1 MKQIDMRDGPI
12 GRNIVLFSFPLF
24 LTYLIQLLY
33 HTTDTLIVGRFLGT
47 DPQAAVGAGGNLITL
62 MIGLLG
68 GLTTG
73 VSVLVARYYGAD
85 DENGLHRLTTVAL
98 LLATF
103 LSVLFAL
110 FGVLFAPVYLRL
122 VHTPDHIMPMAS
134 AYLRVYCLSLPAMVL
149 YNLGLGMLRGIGD
162 SFRPMLFQ
170 IAGGL
175 LNVLFDVIFLILLRM
190 EVVGA
195 AVGTLLAQSLVALFV
210 LFYLLS
216 PRERFVLGWYSR
228 KELSSELRQVLS
240 IGAPAGFQAMLITL
254 SNVLVSAEINRL
266 GAVAIAAFSVYFEVE
281 LLIWYPIVSFG
292 QAAAVFVGQNA
303 GAAQWDRLRKGVN
316 VTNGMGFLFTAFMS
330 AACILLAPQLFGL
343 FSKDPEVIAFGT
355 SIVRITFPFYFVY
368 VFLQVFGDAL
378 RSLSHSFA
386 VMLTVLLNIGLLR
399 IVLMYIL
406 LHVYGTVEALVVIYP
421 ITWFTAAVSMAVLYR
436 VKTKSL
442 LRGDIIYETEPA

>member
-1 MKQIDMRDGPI
+1 MREGPI
-12 GRNIVLFSFPLF
+12 GKQIVRFSFPLF
-24 LTYLIQLLY
+24 LTFLIQLLY

-85 DENGLHRLTTVAL
+85 DEKGLHRLTTAAL
-98 LLATF
+98 LLAAF

-110 FGVLFAPVYLRL
+110 SSVLFSPTYLRL
-122 VHTPDHIMPMAS
+122 VHTPEHILPMAN

-170 IAGGL
+170 IGGGL
-175 LNVLFDVIFLILLRM
+175 LNVLFDVVFLIVLRM
-190 EVVGA
+190 EAVGA
-195 AVGTLLAQSLVALFV
+195 AVGTLLAQSLVATTV
-210 LFYLLS
+210 LCNLLL
-216 PRERFVLGWYSR
+216 PRKRFVIGRYTPSVLT
-228 KELSSELRQVLS
+228 EELRKILS
-240 IGAPAGFQAMLITL
+240 IGAPAGLQAMLITL
-254 SNVLVSAEINRL
+254 SNVLISAEINRL
-266 GAVAIAAFSVYFEVE
+266 GAVAIAAFSVYFEIE
-281 LLIWYPIVSFG
+281 LLVWYPIVSFG

-303 GAAQWDRLRKGVN
+303 GAAEWGRLRKGVT
-316 VTNGMGFLFTAFMS
+316 VTNGMGVLFTVLMS
-330 AACILLAPQLFGL
+330 ALVILLAPQLFGL
-343 FSKDPEVIAFGT
+343 FSKDAAVISFGA
-355 SIVRITFPFYFVY
+355 SIVHITFPFYFVY

-399 IVLMYIL
+399 VVLMYIL
-406 LHVYGTVEALVVIYP
+406 LHVFGTVEALVVVYP
-421 ITWFTAAVSMAVLYR
+421 ITWFTATVSMAGLYIA
-436 VKTKSL
+436 KTKNL
-442 LRGDIIYETEPA
+442 NKGEDTYETQTA